1 MTLLCLGIVLQ
12 GGYHN
17 QQHFTDEEM
26 TQKGS
31 MTDQG
36 PTVSKY

>member
-12 GGYHN
+12 GEYYN

-26 TQKGS
+26 TS
-31 MTDQG
+31 ERLND
-36 PTVSKY
+36 